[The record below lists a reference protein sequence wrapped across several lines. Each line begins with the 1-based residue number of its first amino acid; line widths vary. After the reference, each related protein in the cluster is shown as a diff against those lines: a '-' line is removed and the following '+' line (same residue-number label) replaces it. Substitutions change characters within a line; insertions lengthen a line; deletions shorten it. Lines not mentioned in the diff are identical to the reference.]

1 MRYEAMEEHSLGR
14 KSTLKVREV
23 FWGPYQSSRAGL
35 VTRKDVCAE
44 DTGGGYRLNM
54 LCNVL
59 IVAAVLGG
67 IVGMER
73 GSGDRPAGFR
83 THILVCVGSALFML
97 VSIYGFDDI
106 AAVTTTLE
114 NDIGTRRDTA
124 RIAAQVV
131 SGIGFLGAGTILHEG
146 LTIKGLTTAASLW
159 IVSAIGLAVGSGM
172 YLLSTVATMLT
183 MLTLVTFRTWE
194 KRFAGTRSERRFI
207 RVVTRNIPGVITEI
221 TGFLSECGIKVKT
234 LNVKSDNKNGNIILE
249 LYLKIDKSIDMS
261 EVADAIKN
269 IEGVLALEN
278 AK

>member
-1 MRYEAMEEHSLGR
+1 MFEIPWVSPLELTMVLR
-14 KSTLKVREV
+14 
-23 FWGPYQSSRAGL
+23 
-35 VTRKDVCAE
+35 
-44 DTGGGYRLNM
+44 
-54 LCNVL
+54 L

-67 IVGMER
+67 IVGMDR

-106 AAVTTTLE
+106 APVTTTLE
-114 NDIGTRRDTA
+114 DDIGTRRDTA

-194 KRFAGTRSERRFI
+194 KRFAGTRSDRRFI
-207 RVVTRNIPGVITEI
+207 RVVTRNTPGIITEI
-221 TGFLSECGIKVKT
+221 TAFLSDCGIKVKT
-234 LNVKSDNKNGNIILE
+234 LNVKTDNKNGNIILE
-249 LYLKIDKSIDMS
+249 LYLKIDRTIDMV
-261 EVADAIKN
+261 EVADGIQN
-269 IEGVLALEN
+269 IDGVLALEN
-278 AK
+278 AKSK

>member
-1 MRYEAMEEHSLGR
+1 MFEIPWVSQLELTMVLR
-14 KSTLKVREV
+14 
-23 FWGPYQSSRAGL
+23 
-35 VTRKDVCAE
+35 
-44 DTGGGYRLNM
+44 
-54 LCNVL
+54 L
-59 IVAAVLGG
+59 IVAAILGG

-106 AAVTTTLE
+106 APVTTNLE
-114 NDIGTRRDTA
+114 DDIGTRRDTA

-194 KRFAGTRSERRFI
+194 KRFAGNRSERRFI
-207 RVVTRNIPGVITEI
+207 RVVTRDTPGIITEI
-221 TGFLSECGIKVKT
+221 TGYLSECGIKVKT
-234 LNVKSDNKNGNIILE
+234 LNVKSDNKNNNIILE
-249 LYLKIDKSIDMS
+249 IYLKIDKNIDMGM
-261 EVADAIKN
+261 VADGIQN
-269 IEGVLALEN
+269 IDGVLTLEN

>member
-1 MRYEAMEEHSLGR
+1 MFEIPWVSQLELTMVLR
-14 KSTLKVREV
+14 
-23 FWGPYQSSRAGL
+23 
-35 VTRKDVCAE
+35 
-44 DTGGGYRLNM
+44 
-54 LCNVL
+54 L
-59 IVAAVLGG
+59 IVAAILGG

-106 AAVTTTLE
+106 APVTTNLE
-114 NDIGTRRDTA
+114 DDIGTHRDTA

-194 KRFAGTRSERRFI
+194 KRFAGNRSERRFI
-207 RVVTRNIPGVITEI
+207 RVVTRNTPGIITEI
-221 TGFLSECGIKVKT
+221 TGYLSECGIKVKT
-234 LNVKSDNKNGNIILE
+234 LNVKSDNKNNNIILE
-249 LYLKIDKSIDMS
+249 IYLKIDKNIDMGM
-261 EVADAIKN
+261 VADGIQN
-269 IEGVLALEN
+269 IDGVLTLEN

>member
-1 MRYEAMEEHSLGR
+1 MFEIPWVSQLELTMVLR
-14 KSTLKVREV
+14 
-23 FWGPYQSSRAGL
+23 
-35 VTRKDVCAE
+35 
-44 DTGGGYRLNM
+44 
-54 LCNVL
+54 L
-59 IVAAVLGG
+59 IVAAILGG

-106 AAVTTTLE
+106 APVTTNLE
-114 NDIGTRRDTA
+114 DDIGTRRDTA

-183 MLTLVTFRTWE
+183 MLTLVTFRTCE
-194 KRFAGTRSERRFI
+194 KRFAGNRSERRFI
-207 RVVTRNIPGVITEI
+207 RVVTRNTPGIITEI
-221 TGFLSECGIKVKT
+221 TGYLSECGIKVKT
-234 LNVKSDNKNGNIILE
+234 LNVKSDNKNNNIILE
-249 LYLKIDKSIDMS
+249 IYLKIDKNIDMGM
-261 EVADAIKN
+261 VADGIQN
-269 IEGVLALEN
+269 IDGVLTLEN

>member
-1 MRYEAMEEHSLGR
+1 MFEIPWVSPLELTMVLR
-14 KSTLKVREV
+14 
-23 FWGPYQSSRAGL
+23 
-35 VTRKDVCAE
+35 
-44 DTGGGYRLNM
+44 
-54 LCNVL
+54 L

-106 AAVTTTLE
+106 APVTTTLE
-114 NDIGTRRDTA
+114 DDIGTRRDTA

-194 KRFAGTRSERRFI
+194 KRFAGTRSDRRFI
-207 RVVTRNIPGVITEI
+207 RVVTRNTPGIITEI
-221 TGFLSECGIKVKT
+221 TAFLSDCGIKVKT
-234 LNVKSDNKNGNIILE
+234 LNVKTDNKNGNIILE
-249 LYLKIDKSIDMS
+249 LYLKIDRTIDMV
-261 EVADAIKN
+261 EVADGIQN
-269 IEGVLALEN
+269 IDGVLALEN
-278 AK
+278 AKSK

>member
-1 MRYEAMEEHSLGR
+1 MFEIPWVSPLELTMVLR
-14 KSTLKVREV
+14 
-23 FWGPYQSSRAGL
+23 
-35 VTRKDVCAE
+35 
-44 DTGGGYRLNM
+44 
-54 LCNVL
+54 L
-59 IVAAVLGG
+59 IVAAILGG

-106 AAVTTTLE
+106 APVTTTLE
-114 NDIGTRRDTA
+114 DDIGTRRDTA

-194 KRFAGTRSERRFI
+194 KRFAGTRSDRRFI
-207 RVVTRNIPGVITEI
+207 RVVTRNTPGIITEI
-221 TGFLSECGIKVKT
+221 TAFLSDCGIKVKT
-234 LNVKSDNKNGNIILE
+234 LNVKTDNKNGNIILE
-249 LYLKIDKSIDMS
+249 LYLKIDRTIDMV
-261 EVADAIKN
+261 EVADGIQN
-269 IEGVLALEN
+269 IDGVLALEN
-278 AK
+278 AKSK

>member
-1 MRYEAMEEHSLGR
+1 MFEIPWVSQLELTMVLR
-14 KSTLKVREV
+14 
-23 FWGPYQSSRAGL
+23 
-35 VTRKDVCAE
+35 
-44 DTGGGYRLNM
+44 
-54 LCNVL
+54 L
-59 IVAAVLGG
+59 IVAAILGG

-106 AAVTTTLE
+106 APVTTNLE
-114 NDIGTRRDTA
+114 DDIGTRRDTA

-183 MLTLVTFRTWE
+183 MLTWVTFRTWE
-194 KRFAGTRSERRFI
+194 KRFAGNRSERRFI
-207 RVVTRNIPGVITEI
+207 RVVTRNTPGIITEI
-221 TGFLSECGIKVKT
+221 TGYLSECGIKVKT
-234 LNVKSDNKNGNIILE
+234 LNVKSDNKNNNIILE
-249 LYLKIDKSIDMS
+249 IYLKIDKNIDMGM
-261 EVADAIKN
+261 VADGIQN
-269 IEGVLALEN
+269 IDGVLTLEN

>member
-1 MRYEAMEEHSLGR
+1 MFEIPWVSQLELTMVLR
-14 KSTLKVREV
+14 
-23 FWGPYQSSRAGL
+23 
-35 VTRKDVCAE
+35 
-44 DTGGGYRLNM
+44 
-54 LCNVL
+54 L
-59 IVAAVLGG
+59 IVAAILGG

-106 AAVTTTLE
+106 APVTTNLE
-114 NDIGTRRDTA
+114 DDIGTRRDTA

-172 YLLSTVATMLT
+172 YLLSIVATMLT

-194 KRFAGTRSERRFI
+194 KRFAGNRSERRFI
-207 RVVTRNIPGVITEI
+207 RVVTRNTPGIITEI
-221 TGFLSECGIKVKT
+221 TGYLAECGIKVKT
-234 LNVKSDNKNGNIILE
+234 LNVKSDNKNNNIILE
-249 LYLKIDKSIDMS
+249 IYLKIDKNIDMGM
-261 EVADAIKN
+261 VADGIQN
-269 IEGVLALEN
+269 IDGVLTLEN

>member
-1 MRYEAMEEHSLGR
+1 MFEIPWVSQLELTMVLR
-14 KSTLKVREV
+14 
-23 FWGPYQSSRAGL
+23 
-35 VTRKDVCAE
+35 
-44 DTGGGYRLNM
+44 
-54 LCNVL
+54 L
-59 IVAAVLGG
+59 IVAAILGG

-106 AAVTTTLE
+106 APVTTNLE
-114 NDIGTRRDTA
+114 DDIGTRRDTA

-194 KRFAGTRSERRFI
+194 KRFAGNRSERRFI
-207 RVVTRNIPGVITEI
+207 RVVTRNTPGIITEI
-221 TGFLSECGIKVKT
+221 TGYLAECGIKVKT
-234 LNVKSDNKNGNIILE
+234 LNVKSDNKNNNIILE
-249 LYLKIDKSIDMS
+249 IYLKIDKNIDMGM
-261 EVADAIKN
+261 VADGIQN
-269 IEGVLALEN
+269 IDGVLTLEN

>member
-1 MRYEAMEEHSLGR
+1 
-14 KSTLKVREV
+14 
-23 FWGPYQSSRAGL
+23 
-35 VTRKDVCAE
+35 
-44 DTGGGYRLNM
+44 M
-54 LCNVL
+54 LEIPWVSQLELTMVLRL
-59 IVAAVLGG
+59 IVAAILGG

-106 AAVTTTLE
+106 APVTTNLE
-114 NDIGTRRDTA
+114 DDIGTRRDTA

-172 YLLSTVATMLT
+172 YLLSTVATILT
-183 MLTLVTFRTWE
+183 LMTLVTFRTWE
-194 KRFAGTRSERRFI
+194 KRFAGTRSERRFV
-207 RVVTRNIPGVITEI
+207 RVVTRNTPGIITEI
-221 TGFLSECGIKVKT
+221 TGYLSECGIRVKT
-234 LNVKSDNKNGNIILE
+234 LNVKSDNKNNNIILE
-249 LYLKIDKSIDMS
+249 IYLKIDKNIDMG
-261 EVADAIKN
+261 EVADGIQN
-269 IEGVLALEN
+269 IDGVLALEN

>member
-1 MRYEAMEEHSLGR
+1 MFEIPWVSPLELTMVLR
-14 KSTLKVREV
+14 
-23 FWGPYQSSRAGL
+23 
-35 VTRKDVCAE
+35 
-44 DTGGGYRLNM
+44 
-54 LCNVL
+54 L

-106 AAVTTTLE
+106 ERVTTTLE
-114 NDIGTRRDTA
+114 DDIGTRRDTA

-194 KRFAGTRSERRFI
+194 KRFAGTRSDRRFI
-207 RVVTRNIPGVITEI
+207 RVVTRNTPGIITEI
-221 TGFLSECGIKVKT
+221 TAFLSDCGIKVKT
-234 LNVKSDNKNGNIILE
+234 LNVKTDNKNGNIILE
-249 LYLKIDKSIDMS
+249 LYLKIDRTIDMV
-261 EVADAIKN
+261 EVADGIQN
-269 IEGVLALEN
+269 IDGVLALEN
-278 AK
+278 AKSK